1 MQFWDWRWILSGVS
15 PSASQ
20 RREIKVSLYEKTG
33 TIVCPGFSN
42 CIRALGFVEIASTD
56 ATYAKLNLLDRA
68 ILNNT
73 DILNIRLEGTLDVF
87 DNVHTDTA
95 GLLSET
101 AAGNATAFKLLLTA
115 EVADVTHFL
124 SLRYLI

>member
-1 MQFWDWRWILSGVS
+1 M
-15 PSASQ
+15 
-20 RREIKVSLYEKTG
+20 SLYEKTG

-101 AAGNATAFKLLLTA
+101 AAGNATAFKLLLFIPP
-115 EVADVTHFL
+115 V
-124 SLRYLI
+124 SNLIEFIRLTPPCLVCLK